1 MATAVSATSALGIA
15 AAAAAGCSSQDTW
28 LALLGPEIA
37 PHTLEDTFPGIL
49 KVFAAAVSADGKT
62 SLLSLE
68 ENRVAISVILSP
80 TYFLFLDINFSQFFS
95 FEIKPTVKNLHKLI

>member
-62 SLLSLE
+62 SLLSLMSPAVGRRE
-68 ENRVAISVILSP
+68 EEGTQVNKLPKWEAFICFQKSAPGADDNRL
-80 TYFLFLDINFSQFFS
+80 T
-95 FEIKPTVKNLHKLI
+95 